1 MLSIAD
7 IREWRASSAR
17 LLTSYPDHPGLLA
30 SRGLMEALDDQGSLR
45 EFDLNIRSAMSSAVA
60 SYSQTE
66 SDLEPLVEYLIR
78 RLSQFNTQA
87 VSAVVVSCVDL
98 GYNVQAAEEF
108 LRANWASG
116 DSTMAVLQLER
127 VMKSTIH
134 LFDEIQELLTEET
147 L

>member
-1 MLSIAD
+1 MVSGNSVPRPALALFRPELSPVLRAAFGNQPVSHLLLGSTAD
-7 IREWRASSAR
+7 PRFAR
-17 LLTSYPDHPGLLA
+17 LVIDSQLLQALLSGTTS
-30 SRGLMEALDDQGSLR
+30 EGSD
-45 EFDLNIRSAMSSAVA
+45 EIA
-60 SYSQTE
+60 
-66 SDLEPLVEYLIR
+66 R

>member
-1 MLSIAD
+1 
-7 IREWRASSAR
+7 
-17 LLTSYPDHPGLLA
+17 
-30 SRGLMEALDDQGSLR
+30 MEALDDQGSLR
-45 EFDLNIRSAMSSAVA
+45 EFDLNIRSAMSAAVA
-60 SYSQTE
+60 SYSQSE

-134 LFDEIQELLTEET
+134 LFDEIQELITEET